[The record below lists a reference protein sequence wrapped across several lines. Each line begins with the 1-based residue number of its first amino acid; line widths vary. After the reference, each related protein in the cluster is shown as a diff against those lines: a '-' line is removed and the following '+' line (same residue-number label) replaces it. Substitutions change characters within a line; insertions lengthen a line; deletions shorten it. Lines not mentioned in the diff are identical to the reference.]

1 MKTIETKK
9 ILVNFKGEDLKTETG
24 ASLTVGETLSNIVIS
39 DKVGGK
45 LKCFSLA
52 RRLYNEPLLE
62 LDESDFKLI
71 EDCVNRCEMY
81 SNLVTGQLLIFLGE
95 IK

>member
-45 LKCFSLA
+45 MKCFSLA
-52 RRLYNEPLLE
+52 QRLYNEPLLE
-62 LDESDFKLI
+62 VDESDFKLI
-71 EDCVNRCEMY
+71 EETVQRAEIY
-81 SNLVTGQLLIFLGE
+81 TNLVTGQLLVILGE